1 MAIKKIVTRC
11 LIFVLSLFFLAFL
24 MANANAYN
32 IPLRVQTD
40 TSCGTTALAMA
51 LQAKGEYHT
60 QQFYDECA
68 GRKQDE
74 GTKGYQIQKCA
85 RTLGFKFDNRLF
97 INQRYLKS
105 GDIVLY
111 HGYGYGNESD
121 LHYSVIDSID
131 GDAIVLANP
140 WGQYDYYST
149 DAFKAVFTNQALV
162 YRGIAR

>member
-1 MAIKKIVTRC
+1 MDIKKLVTRC
-11 LIFVLSLFFLAFL
+11 LIFVMSIFFLAFL

-32 IPLRVQTD
+32 IPLRIQTD

-51 LQAKGEYHT
+51 LQARGEYHT

-74 GTKGYQIQKCA
+74 RTKGYQIQKCA
-85 RTLGFKFDNRLF
+85 RYLGYKYDNRLF
-97 INQRYLKS
+97 INQKKLKS

-111 HGYGYGNESD
+111 HVFGYDNDSD
-121 LHYSVIDSID
+121 LHYSVIDSIE
-131 GDAIVLANP
+131 GDTIILANP